1 MNWDDGAT
9 WNRTEGGGVA
19 RKPGYL
25 SPSVA
30 RRAMQRQEL
39 TGIQVAA
46 RVGVNPSTVRNWL
59 AGRTAPTPAKLADLA
74 SVLGLDVRDL
84 TAVVPG
90 RETLGDLRIH
100 AALTQSEVATLVGL
114 SQSAYSAIEQGGA
127 ALSDVLCGQLA
138 EAYDSSPEE
147 IRAAWTRARDT
158 LKGLR

>member
-1 MNWDDGAT
+1 MGWNDEAT
-9 WNRTEGGGVA
+9 RNRTEGGGMA

-30 RRAMQRQEL
+30 RRAMQRQGL

-74 SVLGLDVRDL
+74 AVLSLDVRDL

-90 RETLGDLRIH
+90 LETLADMRIH
-100 AALTQSEVATLVGL
+100 TALTQSDTAQLVGL
-114 SQSAYSAIEQGGA
+114 SQSAYSAIEQGGS
-127 ALSDVLCGQLA
+127 ALSDALCGQLA
-138 EAYDSSPEE
+138 DVYGASPGEV
-147 IRAAWTRARDT
+147 RAAWTRARDT